1 MFADLSQL
9 KGRGQRGGAS
19 CIIHL
24 IDTKFYPQTA
34 EFVKLTGKSNIGRVI
49 EKKCF
54 DNGEYREFDDT
65 NCIFNKFMNI
75 LDKMIL

>member
-49 EKKCF
+49 EKKMF
-54 DNGEYREFDDT
+54 LIME
-65 NCIFNKFMNI
+65 NI
-75 LDKMIL
+75 ESLTIQIVYSINL

>member
-1 MFADLSQL
+1 MIAGNMFADLSQL

-24 IDTKFYPQTA
+24 IHSKFYPQTS

-49 EKKCF
+49 EKENVF
-54 DNGEYREFDDT
+54 DNG
-65 NCIFNKFMNI
+65 NNI
-75 LDKMIL
+75 ESLMIQIVYSINL